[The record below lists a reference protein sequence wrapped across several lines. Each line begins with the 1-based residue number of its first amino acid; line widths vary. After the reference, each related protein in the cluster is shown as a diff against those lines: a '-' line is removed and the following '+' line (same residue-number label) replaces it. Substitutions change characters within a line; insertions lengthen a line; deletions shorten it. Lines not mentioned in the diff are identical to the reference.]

1 MAYIGLK
8 PGTNYPEVSYN
19 NLTDLPNSQKVVFTG
34 NGVDDTYTLPVE
46 PGVAENLDV
55 TIDGVTQQ
63 PGTDFTLPTTTS
75 IQFSTPLDN
84 GMEAVIIYRGFAQG
98 SLPGQLSNDVNPYLN
113 GDLTVNGYSIRSLNN
128 GDVNLFAHGTGRVR
142 LEGIGFPTADGTYGQ
157 VLTTDGAGNLFFGAA
172 GGGSSSLTFTNVGTG
187 TGVFDQNNAG
197 SVQFKSL
204 IGGYGIT
211 LSDTATEVT
220 LAFDPE
226 TVTIEDLADVDT
238 NGAVAGS
245 VLKWNGSEW
254 VISTDLTGTSGSLAG
269 STTDDLAEGAANLYY
284 TNTRF
289 DNRLAQSNIRQLA
302 DVSSNAPT
310 NGQALVWNSTAGE
323 WRPGTVSGG
332 GGGGIALT
340 DLSVTTGSVGTAALT
355 YDDSTGVFSYTP
367 PDLSSY
373 ATTASLSTVASS
385 GNYNDLSNKPFIPS
399 NLADLSNV
407 SNTSPTNGQVL
418 AWNSGTGNWEPDSVA
433 GGGGIALTDLSVTT
447 NAVGTAAL
455 TYDNSTGVFS
465 YTPPDLSGYA
475 TTTAIA
481 NFIELTDL
489 SVTSATASGGGSLIY
504 DNASGQ
510 FTFTPPDLSSYL
522 TGITSFSIDALSDV
536 DTTTAAPNTGE
547 VLKWNGANW
556 APAVD
561 NTGGGAGSGTVNTGT
576 ATHLAYYASTGSA
589 ISGAGAGLTWN
600 SGTSTLTATNISVED
615 ITTTGTGTPT
625 FTSANDIVLNA
636 ASGAGDVNVSGS
648 KITNLGTPTATT
660 DAATKAYVDANAG
673 GGGIALTDLSVTTA
687 TANGNG
693 SLVYNDTNGIFT
705 FTPADVP
712 DVSGFIQQQDA
723 IQTEEIKA
731 HTNDNIVF
739 KSRFNTDSAF
749 LDTTSNTLTI
759 GQSPT
764 AQSTYEFKV
773 AGDTMIKALNSYGSM
788 YNEDRYNTITP
799 IGPAQP
805 HVKHYGPIT
814 ANGVGAYTFSGLGD
828 NPTLTLWRGHT
839 YAFNLNANGHP
850 FVIKTV
856 QGSGTS
862 NFYNEGVT
870 NQGIEQGY
878 MYFTVP
884 LDAPDTLYYQCVA
897 HGAMNGTINV
907 TDRLDSFRTSGSL
920 VTGFTSGFANADTGR
935 FYWNLPE
942 AGDYMLYSVLRTYLW
957 GTTGFIKCRLFNN
970 TTGSAI
976 TGTDRMMF
984 EAQGVTMSFN
994 VMSTP
999 VWKVTVGA
1007 ASTIYLQL
1015 NATTAAAGIQDD
1027 SNGYNEQGWMRVH

>member
-8 PGTNYPEVSYN
+8 PGTGYPEVSYN

-128 GDVNLFAHGTGRVR
+128 GDVNLFAHGTGRIR
-142 LEGIGFPTADGTYGQ
+142 LEGISFPTADGTYGQ
-157 VLTTDGAGNLFFGAA
+157 VLTTDGAGNLFFGAS
-172 GGGSSSLTFTNVGTG
+172 GGGSSSLTFANVGTG

-197 SVQFKSL
+197 TVQFKSL
-204 IGGYGIT
+204 IGGYGIA
-211 LSDTATEVT
+211 LSDTSTEVT
-220 LAFDPE
+220 IAFDPE
-226 TVTIEDLADVDT
+226 TVSIEDLADVDT
-238 NGAVAGS
+238 NGAASGS

-254 VISTDLTGTSGSLAG
+254 VISTDLTGTSGSLAS
-269 STTDDLAEGAANLYY
+269 STTDDLAEGAANLYF

-289 DNRLAQSNIRQLA
+289 DNRLALSNIRQLA
-302 DVSSNAPT
+302 DVSSNSPT
-310 NGQALVWNSTAGE
+310 DGQALVWNSASSE

-340 DLSVTTGSVGTAALT
+340 DLSVTTASAGTAALA
-355 YDDSTGVFSYTP
+355 YDNSTGVFSYTP
-367 PDLSSY
+367 PDLSVY
-373 ATTASLSTVASS
+373 ATTASLSTVAVS
-385 GNYNDLSNKPFIPS
+385 GNYNDLSNKPFIP
-399 NLADLSNV
+399 NTLGDLSNV
-407 SNTSPTNGQVL
+407 SGVAPSNAQVL
-418 AWNSGTGNWEPDSVA
+418 AWNAGTSTWEPTTG
-433 GGGGIALTDLSVTT
+433 GGGGIALSDLSVTT

-455 TYDNSTGVFS
+455 TYDNLTGVFS
-465 YTPPDLSGYA
+465 YTPPDLTGYA
-475 TTTAIA
+475 TTSAIA
-481 NFIELTDL
+481 NFIALTDL
-489 SVTSATASGGGSLIY
+489 SVTTASAGTAALAYNDSTG
-504 DNASGQ
+504 A

-522 TGITSFSIDALSDV
+522 TGIGSLSIDALSDV
-536 DTTTAAPNTGE
+536 DTTTATPNTGE

-576 ATHLAYYASTGSA
+576 AGHLAYYQSTGSA
-589 ISGAGAGLTWN
+589 ISGAGAGLVWN
-600 SGTSTLTATNISVED
+600 AGTSTLTATNISTED

-625 FTSANDIVLNA
+625 FTSANDIILNA
-636 ASGAGDVNVSGS
+636 NSGSGDVNVSNS

-693 SLVYNDTNGIFT
+693 SLVYNNTNGIFT

-731 HTNDNIVF
+731 HTGDNIAI
-739 KSRFNTDSAF
+739 KSRFNTNSAF
-749 LDTTSNTLTI
+749 FDVTSNTLTI
-759 GQSPT
+759 GQSAS

-814 ANGVGAYTFSGLGD
+814 AAGVGAYVFSGLGN

-839 YAFNLNANGHP
+839 YAFEVNSNGHP

-907 TDRLDSFRTSGSL
+907 TDELNSFRTSGSL
-920 VTGFTSGFANADTGR
+920 VTGFTAGFANADTGR

-942 AGDYMLYSVLRTYLW
+942 AGDYMLYGVYRTYLW
-957 GTTGFIKCRLFNN
+957 NTTGFIKCRLFNN
-970 TTGSAI
+970 TTSSVI
-976 TGTDRMMF
+976 TGTDRMLF
-984 EAQGVTMSFN
+984 EAQTQTMAFN

-999 VWKVTVGA
+999 VWKVTVSA

-1027 SNGYNEQGWMRVH
+1027 GNGYNEQGWMRTY

>member
-19 NLTDLPNSQKVVFTG
+19 NLTNVPNSQKVVFTG

-63 PGTDFTLPTTTS
+63 PGTDYTLPTTTS

-84 GMEAVIIYRGFAQG
+84 GMEAVIVYRGFAQG

-113 GDLTVNGYSIRSLNN
+113 GDLNVNGFAIRSHNN
-128 GDVNLFAHGTGRVR
+128 GDVNIFAHGTGKVR
-142 LEGIGFPTADGTYGQ
+142 LEGVGFPTADGAYGE
-157 VLTTDGAGNLFFGAA
+157 VLATDGAGNLFFTAA
-172 GGGSSSLTFTNVGTG
+172 GGGGSNLTFANLGTG
-187 TGVFDQNNAG
+187 EGVFDQNNAG
-197 SVQFKSL
+197 TIQFKSL
-204 IGGYGIT
+204 IGGYGIDV
-211 LSDTATEVT
+211 SSTATDIT

-238 NGAVAGS
+238 NGAIAGS
-245 VLKWNGSEW
+245 VLKWNGSNW
-254 VISTDLTGTSGSLAG
+254 VISTDLTGTSGSLVG

-289 DNRLAQSNIRQLA
+289 DNRLALSNLRQLA
-302 DVSSNAPT
+302 DVSSNTPT
-310 NGQALVWNSTAGE
+310 NGQALVWNSTASE

-340 DLSVTTGSVGTAALT
+340 DLSVTVNSAGSANLTYNSTTGEFSYTPPDLSTYATTASLATVATSGNYNDLTSKPAIPSNLGDLSDVSNVGATNGQILTWVSANNQWEAVTGSGGGGIALT
-355 YDDSTGVFSYTP
+355 DLSVTVNAVGVANLTYNNLTGVFSYTP

-373 ATTASLSTVASS
+373 LTSYTETDPVFSAHTT
-385 GNYNDLSNKPFIPS
+385 SNIV
-399 NLADLSNV
+399 D
-407 SNTSPTNGQVL
+407 
-418 AWNSGTGNWEPDSVA
+418 GTGFLKNTA
-433 GGGGIALTDLSVTT
+433 GTWS
-447 NAVGTAAL
+447 
-455 TYDNSTGVFS
+455 YDNST
-465 YTPPDLSGYA
+465 Y
-475 TTTAIA
+475 
-481 NFIELTDL
+481 LTDYT
-489 SVTSATASGGGSLIY
+489 VVSG
-504 DNASGQ
+504 
-510 FTFTPPDLSSYL
+510 DLN
-522 TGITSFSIDALSDV
+522 TISIDALSDV
-536 DTTTAAPNTGE
+536 DTTTATPSVGE

-556 APAVD
+556 APAAD

-589 ISGAGAGLTWN
+589 VSGAGAGLTWN

-625 FTSANDIVLNA
+625 FTSANDIVLDAN
-636 ASGAGDVNVSGS
+636 SGTGDVNVSGS
-648 KITNLGTPTATT
+648 KITNLGTPTVAT
-660 DAATKAYVDANAG
+660 DAATKAYVDAS
-673 GGGIALTDLSVTTA
+673 GGGIALTDLSVTVNA
-687 TANGNG
+687 AGTANLTYSNTTGVF
-693 SLVYNDTNGIFT
+693 SYTPPDT
-705 FTPADVP
+705 
-712 DVSGFIQQQDA
+712 SGFIAQQDA

-739 KSRFNTDSAF
+739 KSRFNTNSAF
-749 LDTTSNTLTI
+749 LDTTANTLTI
-759 GQSPT
+759 GQSVAT
-764 AQSTYEFKV
+764 QSTYELQV
-773 AGDTMIKALNSYGSM
+773 NGDILVKGANQYGSM
-788 YNEDRYNTITP
+788 YNEDRYGTITP

-805 HVKHYGPIT
+805 HGKHYGPIT

-828 NPTLTLWRGHT
+828 NPTLTLFRGET
-839 YAFNLNANGHP
+839 YAFNLNASGHP
-850 FVIKTV
+850 FTIKTV
-856 QGSGTS
+856 QGTGTG
-862 NFYNEGVT
+862 NIYNEGTT
-870 NQGIEQGY
+870 NQGVEQGY
-878 MYFTVP
+878 MFFTVP

-897 HGAMNGTINV
+897 HNAMNGTINV
-907 TDRLDSFRTSGSL
+907 TDRLNSFRTSGSL
-920 VTGFTSGFANADTGR
+920 VTGFTSGFANADTAR

-957 GTTGFIKCRLFNN
+957 STTGFIKCRLFNN
-970 TTGSAI
+970 TTSSAI
-976 TGTDRMMF
+976 AGTDRMMF
-984 EAQGVTMSFN
+984 EAQSQTMAFN

-1027 SNGYNEQGWMRVH
+1027 ANGYNEQGWMRVH